1 MQQDRQTLLW
11 QRMLKGEKAAEFL
24 AWLSEMEAEFRDDT
38 WRELCS
44 DKLDTNELHDINS
57 MACVIGK
64 LKDFLKEKI
73 ELGKDAEEEVNDGER
88 AE

>member
-1 MQQDRQTLLW
+1 MQQDRQTLLR
-11 QRMLKGEKAAEFL
+11 QRMLKAEKAAEFL
-24 AWLSEMEAEFRDDT
+24 EWLSEMEEEYRDDV
-38 WRELCS
+38 WRELRGS
-44 DKLDTNELHDINS
+44 KLGTNELHDINS